1 MVYEELI
8 GVGAVGA
15 LMAFSATLLVV
26 FLVTF
31 VYWALAT
38 QSIAKRLKHDNPWWA
53 WIPILNIV
61 QITDLVKMS
70 RWWTLII
77 LALMVPFVGGF
88 AVLAVLTWWWWII
101 AERLN
106 YPGWYSL
113 LLLIPIVNL
122 IVLGM
127 MAWSKR

>member
-1 MVYEELI
+1 MAYEELI
-8 GVGAVGA
+8 GVGA
-15 LMAFSATLLVV
+15 LMALGGTFLVV
-26 FLVTF
+26 FLGMY
-31 VYWALAT
+31 VYVALVL

-77 LALMVPFVGGF
+77 LASMVPFVGGLAMT
-88 AVLAVLTWWWWII
+88 AVMIWWWWII

>member
-1 MVYEELI
+1 MAYEELI
-8 GVGAVGA
+8 GVGA
-15 LMAFSATLLVV
+15 LMALGGTFLVV
-26 FLVTF
+26 FLGMY
-31 VYWALAT
+31 VYMALVL

-53 WIPILNIV
+53 WIPVLNIV

-70 RWWTLII
+70 RWWALII
-77 LALMVPFVGGF
+77 LASVVPFVGGLAMA
-88 AVLAVLTWWWWII
+88 AVMIWWWWII

>member
-1 MVYEELI
+1 MAYEELI
-8 GVGAVGA
+8 GVGA
-15 LMAFSATLLVV
+15 LMALSGTFLVV
-26 FLVTF
+26 FLGMY
-31 VYWALAT
+31 VYMALVL

-53 WIPILNIV
+53 WIPVLNIV

-70 RWWTLII
+70 RWWALII
-77 LALMVPFVGGF
+77 LASVVPFVGGPAMA
-88 AVLAVLTWWWWII
+88 AVMIWWWWII